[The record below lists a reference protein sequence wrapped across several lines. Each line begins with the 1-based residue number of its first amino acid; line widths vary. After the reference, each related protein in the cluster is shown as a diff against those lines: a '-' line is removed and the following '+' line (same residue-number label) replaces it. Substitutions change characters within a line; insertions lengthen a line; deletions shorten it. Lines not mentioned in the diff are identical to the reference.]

1 MNIKIALCSL
11 AALPSL
17 ALATVGG
24 PQSIEVLG
32 YDAPDQKVYILRHF
46 HDGRGRLPQLSYYLL
61 GSKQPQKQIDVS
73 SLYIHH
79 KTQKVDFDQ
88 DPATFNQALA
98 KIQRRL
104 QPLTKV
110 NTNQLKLKVLQRK
123 QRRVKAAMDPSCSL
137 LEYQYR
143 YQVQKSALRSP
154 IQNAISY
161 QPKIQLSQSYSIP
174 KHNKILAVVK
184 YQGIAMEGGY
194 SVEDAVIL
202 K

>member
-1 MNIKIALCSL
+1 M
-11 AALPSL
+11 
-17 ALATVGG
+17 V
-24 PQSIEVLG
+24 QSIEVLG

-88 DPATFNQALA
+88 DPAAFNQALA

-123 QRRVKAAMDPSCSL
+123 QRRVKVPWIPLAAC
-137 LEYQYR
+137 
-143 YQVQKSALRSP
+143 
-154 IQNAISY
+154 
-161 QPKIQLSQSYSIP
+161 
-174 KHNKILAVVK
+174 
-184 YQGIAMEGGY
+184 
-194 SVEDAVIL
+194 
-202 K
+202 